1 MMDKNYNPLNPMVD
15 QVQKF
20 LDQKQVPKEQVV
32 PFLMSLGYRGLAGAV
47 AGRMRLDQAS
57 QGVKALQQ
65 AQGQAPAP
73 PNVMQENEMK
83 TQQLQQGIQQA
94 LAPRNPTMAQAA
106 PNIRAAASGG
116 IMRLAGGGPIAFQ
129 AGGLNDLANTLGAG
143 DRPIPYS
150 SSSARPALPGDIG
163 SMRPLPQGY
172 GSAGAFEE
180 LEELFRRAPDPST
193 KQIIIERAK
202 QTLSSPAFKKWAG
215 RVGIAGAIIPTAKGY
230 MGLTDDPAELARE
243 YGMDPE
249 KFGRKTA
256 ASGLAYLENIADIP
270 TLGTYGMLRG
280 ETPQE
285 RVQAK
290 ASKAEKAR
298 NIETEDFASFMAG
311 RRTPEQIAA
320 QQEYSE
326 AIREFGANSQQAKIA
341 EEKYRRLRGRA
352 SVADEAALDKLLAE
366 SAAGGRET
374 SASQIGAPRL
384 PGVPTTAR
392 ETKALTELRGR
403 LAGMEDVSKPEAREA
418 AIDREMAARMKRY
431 TDMGILKPFDDAKAN
446 VQGRLKELE
455 GIKDKNFYK
464 AMAMMGFTMA
474 STRGSFFQALAA
486 GGAAGLSAYET
497 FEEKRQATLDKLQDR
512 MTSIDMNIANIKER
526 AGAGAEAR
534 VDKLESDRKNL
545 ENQITTLQS
554 AQETL
559 AQTQSFQLALADRQI
574 AADAA
579 RDEGRYGGLQRQIES
594 EIMQLRELRTKR
606 PELRNA
612 IDAQIKRKMDEL
624 TEAVSAK
631 TGSVLAAQVRANASG
646 ITGYPY
652 PTIDSEKGGD
662 DPFGVNA
669 LVAQYGQ

>member
-1 MMDKNYNPLNPMVD
+1 MNYAKGGGLRSLAPIVD
-15 QVQKF
+15 QTEMF
-20 LDQKQVPKEQVV
+20 LEKQNVPKDQVV
-32 PFLMSLGYRGLAGAV
+32 PFLMSLGRPELAGAV
-47 AGRMRLDQAS
+47 ADRMRLDAAAENMKAMQ
-57 QGVKALQQ
+57 QGQSAPPTVVQENRAQ
-65 AQGQAPAP
+65 AQGIAG
-73 PNVMQENEMK
+73 MQPM
-83 TQQLQQGIQQA
+83 
-94 LAPRNPTMAQAA
+94 M
-106 PNIRAAASGG
+106 AAAQPMQGAPVQNMYGG
-116 IMRLAGGGPIAFQ
+116 GMVALAGGGPIAFQ
-129 AGGLNDLANTLGAG
+129 AGGLNDLASTLDVS
-143 DRPIPYS
+143 DRSIPYS

-163 SMRPLPQGY
+163 AMRPLPQGY

-180 LEELFRRAPDPST
+180 LEELFKRAPDPST
-193 KQIIIERAK
+193 KQVIIERAK

-215 RVGIAGAIIPTAKGY
+215 RVGIASSIIPTAQGIY
-230 MGLTDDPAELARE
+230 GALVDDPAELARE
-243 YGMDPE
+243 YGMDPD
-249 KFGRKTA
+249 KFGRQTA
-256 ASGLAYLENIADIP
+256 ASGLAYLENVANIP
-270 TLGTYGMLRG
+270 TLGAYGMLRG
-280 ETPQE
+280 ETPQD
-285 RVQAK
+285 RVRAR
-290 ASKAEKAR
+290 AGKAEKAR
-298 NIETEDFASFMAG
+298 NIEIEDFASFMAE

-320 QQEYSE
+320 QQEFSD
-326 AIREFGANSQQAKIA
+326 AVREFGADSQQAKIA

-352 SVADEAALDKLLAE
+352 SAADEVALDKLLAE

-374 SASQIGAPRL
+374 QPGAPRL

-418 AIDREMAARMKRY
+418 AIDREIASRMKRY

-497 FEEKRQATLDKLQDR
+497 FEDKRQATLDKLQDR
-512 MTSIDMNIANIKER
+512 MTNIDISIAGIKEK

-534 VDKLESDRKNL
+534 VDKLESDRRNL

-574 AADAA
+574 AADTA
-579 RDEGRYGGLQRQIES
+579 RDEGRYGGLPRQIED
-594 EIMQLRELRTKR
+594 EIKQLRILREKNPQMR
-606 PELRNA
+606 AA
-612 IDAQIKRKMDEL
+612 IDARIKAKMNEL
-624 TEAVSAK
+624 SEAVSAR

-646 ITGYPY
+646 IPGYSY
-652 PTIDSEKGGD
+652 PTIDSEKGS
-662 DPFGVNA
+662 
-669 LVAQYGQ
+669 GQWGELSIE

>member
-94 LAPRNPTMAQAA
+94 LAPRNPMMAQAA

-163 SMRPLPQGY
+163 AMRPLPQGY

-180 LEELFRRAPDPST
+180 LEELFKRAPDPST
-193 KQIIIERAK
+193 KQVIIERAK

-215 RVGIAGAIIPTAKGY
+215 RVGIAGAIIPTAQGIY
-230 MGLTDDPAELARE
+230 GALVDDPAELARE
-243 YGMDPE
+243 YGMDPD
-249 KFGRKTA
+249 KFGRQTA
-256 ASGLAYLENIADIP
+256 ASGLAYLENVANIP
-270 TLGTYGMLRG
+270 TLGAYGMLRG
-280 ETPQE
+280 ETPQD
-285 RVQAK
+285 RVQTK
-290 ASKAEKAR
+290 AAKAEKAR

-320 QQEYSE
+320 QQEFSD
-326 AIREFGANSQQAKIA
+326 AVREFGADSQQAKIA

-352 SVADEAALDKLLAE
+352 SATDEAALDKLLAE

-374 SASQIGAPRL
+374 PAAQIAAPRL
-384 PGVPTTAR
+384 PGVTAPAKESR
-392 ETKALTELRGR
+392 EVTELRKR
-403 LAGMEDVSKPEAREA
+403 LAGMEDLSKPETREA

-455 GIKDKNFYK
+455 GVKDKNFYK

-497 FEEKRQATLDKLQDR
+497 FEDKRQNALDKLQDR
-512 MTSIDMNIANIKER
+512 MTNIDMSIASIKER

-534 VDKLESDRKNL
+534 VDKLESDRKRV
-545 ENQITTLQS
+545 EEQITTLNHAES
-554 AQETL
+554 ML
-559 AQTQSFQLALADRQI
+559 VRTQAGQLAVAQMQI
-574 AADAA
+574 AADTA
-579 RDEGRYGGLQRQIES
+579 RDEGRYGGLPRQIED
-594 EIMQLRELRTKR
+594 EIKQLRILREKNPQMR
-606 PELRNA
+606 AA
-612 IDAQIKRKMDEL
+612 IDARIKAKMNEL
-624 TEAVSAK
+624 SEAVSAR

-646 ITGYPY
+646 IPNYSY
-652 PTIDSEKGGD
+652 PTIDSEKGS
-662 DPFGVNA
+662 
-669 LVAQYGQ
+669 GQWGELSIE

>member
-1 MMDKNYNPLNPMVD
+1 MDKNYNPLNPMVD

-65 AQGQAPAP
+65 AQGQSPAP
-73 PNVMQENEMK
+73 PNVMQENDMK

-94 LAPRNPTMAQAA
+94 LGSRNPMMAQAA

-129 AGGLNDLANTLGAG
+129 AGGLNDVANTLGIG
-143 DRPIPYS
+143 DRPMPYGP
-150 SSSARPALPGDIG
+150 SSARPALPGDIG

-180 LEELFRRAPDPST
+180 LEELFKRAPDPST
-193 KQIIIERAK
+193 KQVIIERAK

-270 TLGTYGMLRG
+270 TLGVYGMLRG
-280 ETPQE
+280 ETPQD
-285 RVQAK
+285 RVQTK
-290 ASKAEKAR
+290 AAKAEKAR

-320 QQEYSE
+320 QQEFSD
-326 AIREFGANSQQAKIA
+326 AVREFGADSQQAKIA

-352 SVADEAALDKLLAE
+352 SATDEAALDKLLAE

-374 SASQIGAPRL
+374 PAAQIAAPRL
-384 PGVPTTAR
+384 PGVTAPAKESR
-392 ETKALTELRGR
+392 EVTELRKR
-403 LAGMEDVSKPEAREA
+403 LAGMEDLSKPETREA

-446 VQGRLKELE
+446 VQSRLKELE
-455 GIKDKNFYK
+455 GVKDKNFYK

-497 FEEKRQATLDKLQDR
+497 FEDKRQNALDKLQDR

-534 VDKLESDRKNL
+534 IDKLESDRKRV
-545 ENQITTLQS
+545 EEQITTLNHAES
-554 AQETL
+554 ML
-559 AQTQSFQLALADRQI
+559 VRTQAGQLAVAQMQI
-574 AADAA
+574 AADTA
-579 RDEGRYGGLQRQIES
+579 RDEGRYGGLPRQIED
-594 EIMQLRELRTKR
+594 EIKQLRILREKNPQMR
-606 PELRNA
+606 AA
-612 IDAQIKRKMDEL
+612 IDARIKAKMNEL
-624 TEAVSAK
+624 SEAVSAR

-646 ITGYPY
+646 IPGYSY
-652 PTIDSEKGGD
+652 PTVDSEKGS
-662 DPFGVNA
+662 
-669 LVAQYGQ
+669 GQWGELSIE